1 MTGVAI
7 DDDWSLTS
15 VVVVGVVVVVFVI
28 VVLVLIAESNSSNFI
43 QQLPMPVF
51 IKMDGNVRQEM
62 HTAVSHSCSLQTT
75 VWKSRQ
81 HDENVAL
88 FYRTVC
94 ISDVINNAG
103 VCIKYVTS
111 QHFSALLWS
120 NREPTCLRLGELQ
133 SEGGREDGGRTAFF
147 YTYW

>member
-75 VWKSRQ
+75 V
-81 HDENVAL
+81 
-88 FYRTVC
+88 
-94 ISDVINNAG
+94 
-103 VCIKYVTS
+103 
-111 QHFSALLWS
+111 
-120 NREPTCLRLGELQ
+120 
-133 SEGGREDGGRTAFF
+133 
-147 YTYW
+147 

>member
-1 MTGVAI
+1 MSEHMTGVAI

-75 VWKSRQ
+75 V
-81 HDENVAL
+81 
-88 FYRTVC
+88 
-94 ISDVINNAG
+94 
-103 VCIKYVTS
+103 
-111 QHFSALLWS
+111 
-120 NREPTCLRLGELQ
+120 
-133 SEGGREDGGRTAFF
+133 
-147 YTYW
+147 